1 MKSTSFITA
10 ASIVPHISK
19 SNSKLGNIPNW
30 SLTPGATCS
39 RCACETCLREGC
51 YAMKSYRQYPNVRKN
66 WDENTALAT
75 QNLPALES
83 YLNSYFS
90 KLSAPRFFRVHV
102 AGDFVSKE
110 YAEMWAR
117 VAAAASG
124 TKFLAFTK
132 QWDNV
137 RGVKFPANFKLILS
151 SWPGTEIPA
160 DLRALYNVAWLD
172 DGTVSDIPADALECP
187 GNCETCGACWS
198 LNSDTVFHKH

>member
-1 MKSTSFITA
+1 MKSNIINVAGTA
-10 ASIVPHISK
+10 PHISAN
-19 SNSKLGNIPNW
+19 NSKLGNIPNW
-30 SLTPGATCS
+30 SLTPGKTCS
-39 RCACETCLREGC
+39 ACACKTCLKEGC

-66 WDENTALAT
+66 WDENTVLALDF
-75 QNLPALES
+75 LPELES
-83 YLNSYFS
+83 HLNAYFA

-117 VAAAASG
+117 VAAAAPG

-137 RGVKFPANFKLILS
+137 RGVEFPDNFKLILS
-151 SWPGTEIPA
+151 AWPGTEIPA

-172 DGTVSDIPADALECP
+172 DGTVEGIPADAIECP
-187 GNCETCGACWS
+187 GHCETCGACWG
-198 LNSDTVFHKH
+198 LDRDTVFHKH